1 MLDMATKMLT
11 IGLYTIEA
19 RRTPTRKPKISLTK
33 RRKTPMPEVKKPA
46 QTTEPKKWSEMTPEE
61 KEATEKRLREKLR
74 KYYANRPSREH
85 IQNSMENQD
94 E

>member
-1 MLDMATKMLT
+1 MS
-11 IGLYTIEA
+11 EA
-19 RRTPTRKPKISLTK
+19 
-33 RRKTPMPEVKKPA
+33 KKPA

-61 KEATEKRLREKLR
+61 KEALGKRFREQLR